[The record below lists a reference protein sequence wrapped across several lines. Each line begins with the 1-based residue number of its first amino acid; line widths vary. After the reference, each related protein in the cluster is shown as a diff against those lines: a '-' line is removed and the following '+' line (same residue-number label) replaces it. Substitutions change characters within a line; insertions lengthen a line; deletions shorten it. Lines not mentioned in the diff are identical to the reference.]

1 MATHLER
8 MIALADEVFDAR
20 QDPDQLQVDDQVLA
34 RLEAIHPS
42 CVSEYVDGDGPVAW
56 ILMLPTTGS
65 LMQKFLLGELSENQL
80 YLTTPVTGPYDAL
93 YLCSALVLP
102 EYRRQGIARRLAMEA
117 AGRLIADHPIR
128 DLFVWTFSEEGA
140 AASRALADAFRLPL
154 HFRTV

>member
-20 QDPDQLQVDDQVLA
+20 QDPDQLQVDDEVLT
-34 RLEAIHPS
+34 RLESIHPA
-42 CVSEYVDGDGPVAW
+42 CVSEYDDGDGPVAW

-65 LMQKFLLGELSENQL
+65 LMQKFLTGEYSENKL
-80 YLTTPVTGPYDAL
+80 YLATPQTGPYDAV

-102 EYRRQGIARRLAMEA
+102 EYRRQGIARRLALEA
-117 AGRLIADHPIR
+117 VGRLIADHPIR

-140 AASRALADAFRLPL
+140 AASRALADACQLPL
-154 HFRTV
+154 HFRVD